1 VQKVWFD
8 KDALEKIVVNLLSN
22 AIKYNPKKGS
32 VELKLLR
39 NNEQLTIEVKN
50 TGKGLS
56 QEQLI
61 KIFERFYQV
70 DEHQEG
76 TGIGLALV
84 NELVTLHKGGITASS
99 ETNGWTSFTVT
110 LPIDKRFFKDSEIF
124 SSVKSSDVQDAL
136 PAANIPDLDAE
147 DILNN
152 EMPVLLVVDDNKDVR
167 SLLKSTF
174 KSTYSVVSAKNGEE
188 GIQKALEHIP
198 DLIVSDIMM
207 PGTDGLELCG
217 KLKSDVLTSH
227 IPIILLTAR
236 AGEEDQYKGLSLGAD
251 AYVTK
256 PFRVKLLRTR
266 VDSLIESRKVLRKR
280 YGQEVILKPKDIAIT
295 NLDEQFLEKIQNV
308 LDEKLTGSNFSAQ
321 EFSVAMG
328 MSRMQLHRK
337 LKALTGL
344 TTSEFVRSQRLR
356 LAASLLEKS
365 DANVSQI
372 GYRVGF
378 NDPSYF
384 TRCFKEAYGCS
395 PTEFTSE

>member
-1 VQKVWFD
+1 
-8 KDALEKIVVNLLSN
+8 
-22 AIKYNPKKGS
+22 
-32 VELKLLR
+32 
-39 NNEQLTIEVKN
+39 
-50 TGKGLS
+50 
-56 QEQLI
+56 
-61 KIFERFYQV
+61 
-70 DEHQEG
+70 
-76 TGIGLALV
+76 
-84 NELVTLHKGGITASS
+84 
-99 ETNGWTSFTVT
+99 
-110 LPIDKRFFKDSEIF
+110 
-124 SSVKSSDVQDAL
+124 
-136 PAANIPDLDAE
+136 
-147 DILNN
+147 
-152 EMPVLLVVDDNKDVR
+152 
-167 SLLKSTF
+167 
-174 KSTYSVVSAKNGEE
+174 
-188 GIQKALEHIP
+188 
-198 DLIVSDIMM
+198 
-207 PGTDGLELCG
+207 
-217 KLKSDVLTSH
+217 
-227 IPIILLTAR
+227 
-236 AGEEDQYKGLSLGAD
+236 
-251 AYVTK
+251 
-256 PFRVKLLRTR
+256 LRTR
-266 VDSLIESRKVLRKR
+266 VDSLIESRKVVRKR